1 MVSCHLSSC
10 LSGFSIPVHMKNP
23 LPCARWQLKSFGY
36 QSFSAQGPLV
46 WNNLRRSLLRVPLFG
61 TTCVVLCSGS
71 PCLEQPA
78 SFSAQGPLVWNN
90 LHRSLL
96 RVPLFGTTCVVL
108 CSGSPCLEQPASF
121 SAQGPLVWN
130 NLRRSLLRLPLFGT
144 TCVVLCS
151 GSPCLEQP
159 ACSRPTLQFSL
170 TVKLLLKPFSLRLPT
185 RSYSNPLTG
194 IRCCTWILLF
204 VSFCCWHLQWLTGDY
219 WDGEVGGGGGGG
231 RGRKE
236 SRGWKRVCF
245 CVCVGVFMCVCP
257 YLYEYMHVH
266 ACECRGEWWIEWDVQ
281 NIIKLRCVLL

>member
-10 LSGFSIPVHMKNP
+10 LSGFSIPVHMKKNLFLVQDGSLRALVTSRSLLRVP
-23 LPCARWQLKSFGY
+23 LFGTTCVVLCSWSPCLEQPA
-36 QSFSAQGPLV
+36 SFSAQGPLV

-90 LHRSLL
+90 LRRSLL
-96 RVPLFGTTCVVL
+96 RV
-108 CSGSPCLEQPASF
+108 
-121 SAQGPLVWN
+121 
-130 NLRRSLLRLPLFGT
+130 PLFGT

-219 WDGEVGGGGGGG
+219 WDGEVGGGG

-236 SRGWKRVCF
+236 SSGWKRVCF
-245 CVCVGVFMCVCP
+245 CVWVGGCLYVCVSILVW
-257 YLYEYMHVH
+257 VH
-266 ACECRGEWWIEWDVQ
+266 ACSRMWMQGRVMDRV
-281 NIIKLRCVLL
+281 RCAKHY